1 MRRYYSEYTS
11 NDENVYGYGLARPLV
26 SARVCQDI
34 ILKVVITIK
43 RMNKYEKR
51 LNYFKN

>member
-1 MRRYYSEYTS
+1 MMKKYT
-11 NDENVYGYGLARPLV
+11 DDGLTRTLA

-34 ILKVVITIK
+34 ILKDIITIK

>member
-1 MRRYYSEYTS
+1 MMKIYT
-11 NDENVYGYGLARPLV
+11 DDGLTRPLV

-34 ILKVVITIK
+34 ILKAVITIK

>member
-1 MRRYYSEYTS
+1 MNIRKMMKIYT
-11 NDENVYGYGLARPLV
+11 DDGLARPLV

-34 ILKVVITIK
+34 ILKAVITIK

>member
-1 MRRYYSEYTS
+1 MNIRQMMKMYT
-11 NDENVYGYGLARPLV
+11 DDGLARPLV
-26 SARVCQDI
+26 STRVCQDI